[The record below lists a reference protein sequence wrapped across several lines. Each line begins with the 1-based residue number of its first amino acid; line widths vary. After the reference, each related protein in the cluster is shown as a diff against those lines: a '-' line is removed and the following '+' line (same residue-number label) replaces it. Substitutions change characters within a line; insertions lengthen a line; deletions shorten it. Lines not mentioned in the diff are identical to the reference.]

1 MIGEINIDGV
11 FVSPLLLCLV
21 AAFFVRLGLSRLFE
35 RVGVYRLI
43 AQRPLFD
50 TSLFLLLTGAF
61 FYALKLFT
69 TPLS

>member
-1 MIGEINIDGV
+1 MINELNIDGV

-21 AAFFVRLGLSRLFE
+21 AAFFARLGLSRLFSWA
-35 RVGVYRLI
+35 GLYRLI

-50 TSLFLLLTGAF
+50 TAMFLLLTGAF
-61 FYALKLFT
+61 FYALKLST